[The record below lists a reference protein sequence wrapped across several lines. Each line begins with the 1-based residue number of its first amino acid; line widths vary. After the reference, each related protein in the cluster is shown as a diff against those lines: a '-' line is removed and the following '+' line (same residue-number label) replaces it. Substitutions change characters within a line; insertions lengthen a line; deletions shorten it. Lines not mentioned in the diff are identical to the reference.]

1 MKFLFL
7 ALMILSPLKGFAQE
21 AAAAP
26 APVVDAGASRC
37 VRNLVTGQYADH
49 DRAEQLC
56 EQFSTAVL
64 GCAMD
69 MIDMKM
75 ESDLFEA
82 IEYCADPIVRR

>member
-21 AAAAP
+21 AAP
-26 APVVDAGASRC
+26 APETSRC
-37 VRNLVTGQYADH
+37 VRNLVTGQYADQ